1 MATVA
6 SSAPRRT
13 LLTVSAWTWE
23 RRWSIR
29 GCESFQGLALI
40 EGESQ
45 DLVQIARA
53 AQAWHAGTALVE
65 IQHTAPF
72 VHLTGRF
79 EVPTDDPMQLVE
91 SEWQHLL
98 SGAGEIDRPG
108 YGALIEAASA
118 QPILRKLYPFTSHWV
133 LCFSTRTGPARP
145 DALPIFLD
153 AHSANRFSV
162 KTHHAGELLTETT
175 TAAEAVSEAVRHLP
189 TALGPVT
196 LGALE

>member
-1 MATVA
+1 MGAVPDPAALYPEVAAAGGLAAALEAVSAQNGIAVSFQSSESRPLNMATVA

-79 EVPTDDPMQLVE
+79 EVPTDDPMQTCALCLFE
-91 SEWQHLL
+91 RAHNWQTLENGP
-98 SGAGEIDRPG
+98 SAAG
-108 YGALIEAASA
+108 S
-118 QPILRKLYPFTSHWV
+118 
-133 LCFSTRTGPARP
+133 
-145 DALPIFLD
+145 
-153 AHSANRFSV
+153 
-162 KTHHAGELLTETT
+162 
-175 TAAEAVSEAVRHLP
+175 
-189 TALGPVT
+189 
-196 LGALE
+196 